1 LSLAQLFTETGRLE
15 EAAVLLKDMMDR
27 TILLEQSLILL
38 ADVYTIKGDHENA
51 ITLLSSGIQ
60 IPALKKA
67 AAERLVAIL
76 SSQGRDDEA
85 AFLFKTYLKGC
96 C

>member
-1 LSLAQLFTETGRLE
+1 
-15 EAAVLLKDMMDR
+15 MMDR
-27 TILLEQSLILL
+27 TILFEQSLIML
-38 ADVYTIKGDHENA
+38 ADVYTMKGDQESA

-60 IPALKKA
+60 MPVLKKT
-67 AAERLVAIL
+67 AAERLVPIL

-85 AFLFKTYLKGC
+85 EFLIKTYLKGC